1 MISSSSKCQAVF
13 YPKMWY
19 HAVTALAFT
28 VLGLISVI
36 LGPLFLFDI
45 LKRAD
50 GKPGT
55 EAGVALSI
63 IGSLMMVVA
72 QLGWFN
78 VYARRKPLL
87 QIFREGIVVNI
98 IGASSL
104 DNVPLVPGILRVA
117 WLILSLQ
124 GFKSQV
130 GMIPWD
136 LFSGARVSGLP
147 MMRSLVIV
155 ASIVYP
161 NRRDRSFKSLPCSII
176 VFREADFH
184 DSLDKITA
192 AIHEFHFDQE
202 KRVALPSW
210 NERRF
215 ITVL

>member
-1 MISSSSKCQAVF
+1 MNSSRSSGQAVF
-13 YPKMWY
+13 YAKTWY
-19 HAVTALAFT
+19 HSARALVFT
-28 VLGLISVI
+28 VLGLVSVI
-36 LGPLFLFDI
+36 LGPLFLFEI

-55 EAGVALSI
+55 EAGIALLI
-63 IGSLMMVVA
+63 IGSFMILLSL
-72 QLGWFN
+72 LGWFN

-87 QIFREGIVVNI
+87 RICREGLVVNI

-124 GFKSQV
+124 GFKRQV

-136 LFSGARVSGLP
+136 SFGDAQVTGLP

-161 NRRDRSFKSLPCSII
+161 NRRDQSFKSSPGSII
-176 VFREADFH
+176 IFRESEFR
-184 DSLDKITA
+184 DSLDKIAA
-192 AIHEFHFDQE
+192 AIHEFHSDQE
-202 KRVALPSW
+202 TRVVLQSW
-210 NERRF
+210 NE
-215 ITVL
+215 